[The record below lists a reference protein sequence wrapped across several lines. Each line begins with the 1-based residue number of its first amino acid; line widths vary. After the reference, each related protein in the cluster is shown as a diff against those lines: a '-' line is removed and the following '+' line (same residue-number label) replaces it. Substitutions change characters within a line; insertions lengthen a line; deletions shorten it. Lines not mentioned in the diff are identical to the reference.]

1 MISRKLGPCRI
12 IGVRGGMSR
21 VPILIVLPL
30 AIAAWL

>member
-1 MISRKLGPCRI
+1 MISREPGPGRI

-21 VPILIVLPL
+21 VPILIVLTL